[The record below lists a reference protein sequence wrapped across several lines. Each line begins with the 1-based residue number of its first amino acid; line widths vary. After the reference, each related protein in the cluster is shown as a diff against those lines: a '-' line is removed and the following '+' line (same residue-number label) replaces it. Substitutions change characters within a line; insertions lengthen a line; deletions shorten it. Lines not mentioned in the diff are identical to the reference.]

1 MTLIDQRYKFSKT
14 EEERGEAWYTWS
26 VEPCESGAPKLYPTP
41 SFTVTGTGLTGY
53 RVQYRTGSTGYST
66 VLIFIHFNFMI
77 LSKVCAVPLYTLGK
91 DAPHHHPLLPAPLL
105 GRPSVCAV
113 VSTQRRWDVAVDDPA
128 ERAEL
133 FPIWSRY
140 ESVQVVRRQQ
150 ELAEKERLYLHWE
163 GVCCIEQDGHNRITE
178 LHVERNGLRGAFSST
193 FAGVLTELQVIDVHL
208 NYVTNF
214 PPGVSRL
221 TNLQQA
227 KFGRNPIC
235 GNATELLSE
244 FAPLTKL
251 TKFNCNFCCLSGE
264 FPDSVLANKPM
275 LEEIYWDGNNFTGPI
290 PPSAGRLPSLT
301 KISFN
306 LNSMVG
312 PFPSGLTKKPPLLNL
327 TDCRFGSDTDFAPV
341 RHQSRKPGT
350 SLVAELARQQFY
362 WLPLSPSVLDSIC
375 NAEGKGYTPSP
386 LDCRHAGPTR

>member
-1 MTLIDQRYKFSKT
+1 MLRTTTLFFLLHC
-14 EEERGEAWYTWS
+14 S
-26 VEPCESGAPKLYPTP
+26 VDPA
-41 SFTVTGTGLTGY
+41 
-53 RVQYRTGSTGYST
+53 
-66 VLIFIHFNFMI
+66 
-77 LSKVCAVPLYTLGK
+77 CARSCP
-91 DAPHHHPLLPAPLL
+91 
-105 GRPSVCAV
+105 
-113 VSTQRRWDVAVDDPA
+113 TQRRWDVAADDPA

-133 FPIWSRY
+133 FQFGRDMKASKWYDGNRNWLKK
-140 ESVQVVRRQQ
+140 SVSICD
-150 ELAEKERLYLHWE
+150 WE

-193 FAGVLTELQVIDVHL
+193 FAGAFTELQVIDVHL

-264 FPDSVLANKPM
+264 FPDYVLANKPM

-327 TDCRFGSDTDFAPV
+327 TDCRLGSDTDFAPYDT
-341 RHQSRKPGT
+341 SPG
-350 SLVAELARQQFY
+350 SPERA
-362 WLPLSPSVLDSIC
+362 WLLNWHGNSFTGCPLSPSVLDSIC